1 MRRAYARAIK
11 PTGKPASVGYQS
23 KRRQVMT
30 EIEVLREEYKRAQEN
45 PLFDNPAQYVILLD
59 LILDRIEELGGQL

>member
-1 MRRAYARAIK
+1 
-11 PTGKPASVGYQS
+11 
-23 KRRQVMT
+23 MT

-45 PLFDNPAQYVILLD
+45 PLVDDPTQYVILLD